1 MHRLLSKTVKTH
13 RHEAF
18 PVGNARP
25 VFRSCRFSRLLMLGA
40 LLPLM
45 ALAACGGP
53 DIEAEV
59 VEKQEYDNGGT
70 IDPHKV
76 CHVHVRVTNNGS
88 SPVERLQ
95 FILRDGDR
103 SSSSD
108 GTSRGIAI
116 GESKTFNLAFNRT
129 ACGEITESLE
139 LSVQSCVAGGADCS
153 NALAFR

>member
-1 MHRLLSKTVKTH
+1 MHRLTTTIETY
-13 RHEAF
+13 RRGAF
-18 PVGNARP
+18 LFGEARP
-25 VFRSCRFSRLLMLGA
+25 VFRHSPFRRFLMLGA
-40 LLPLM
+40 FLPLM
-45 ALAACGGP
+45 MLAACGGS

-59 VEKQEYDNGGT
+59 VKKEEYDAGGT

-129 ACGEITESLE
+129 ACGEITEDME
-139 LSVQSCVAGGADCS
+139 ISVQSCVAGGADCS
-153 NALAFR
+153 NALVLK